1 MNLAGHLFAKEAR
14 SPSRML
20 HVHIPGGDCPQR
32 AIGKTGGMAIEEQA
46 QPQAGMT
53 GRRSLASN
61 TLTGALARGL
71 YGASLLVGSVFVA
84 QFQGV
89 DAVGS
94 FGLAVVLATFAAA
107 IADCG
112 MSQYLIPR
120 LAQSSP
126 DEWGPILGTIRS
138 FQLRSALPAALIF
151 SLVVAIAYTGQ
162 DRLTLL
168 ATIPLVALHPRDAL
182 AALDLHRA
190 GERVIRRSRGG
201 RGDGGRARPARRR
214 RLLAR
219 VACLDLAR
227 ARRRGSAWAWRFV
240 YGRSV
245 GSGLAAG
252 TPDYSHPV
260 LLRETWHFN
269 TFSVLVLVY
278 SRIDVILLSLLATS
292 AELGIYQGPVRI
304 VTGILLLP
312 EALSLLLQARTS
324 RTPGDRALHAAQQ
337 RVLSIAVL
345 ASLPFIGLVALFGG
359 DLLGLIYGEPFAAA
373 NLAFVLL
380 VAIVP
385 IRLVNY
391 LNGNQLVAHDYQS
404 VRVSQMALTA
414 VFAVAAGTV
423 AIYLYGYNG
432 AAAITLAAEALL
444 FVLYIVAVRRRL
456 GPKAVLYPFDDP
468 HSSGPGL
475 RLGASIDPLRRD
487 GPGRSPGPPSPVPD
501 PGGSPEARNR
511 SGGSR

>member
-1 MNLAGHLFAKEAR
+1 
-14 SPSRML
+14 
-20 HVHIPGGDCPQR
+20 
-32 AIGKTGGMAIEEQA
+32 MAIEEQA

-53 GRRSLASN
+53 GRRALASN

-120 LAQSSP
+120 LAQSPP

-168 ATIPLVALHPRDAL
+168 ATIPWWLSTRATLSLRSIFTVRESVLFDARAAVAETAVGLALL
-182 AALDLHRA
+182 AAAAYWL
-190 GERVIRRSRGG
+190 ES
-201 RGDGGRARPARRR
+201 PAWT
-214 RLLAR
+214 LLALGVGALLGMALR
-219 VACLDLAR
+219 LR
-227 ARRRGSAWAWRFV
+227 AL
-240 YGRSV
+240 GRL
-245 GSGLAAG
+245 GLAAG

-456 GPKAVLYPFDDP
+456 GPKAVLYPLTIP
-468 HSSGPGL
+468 TAP
-475 RLGASIDPLRRD
+475 ARD
-487 GPGRSPGPPSPVPD
+487 SD
-501 PGGSPEARNR
+501 
-511 SGGSR
+511 

>member
-1 MNLAGHLFAKEAR
+1 
-14 SPSRML
+14 
-20 HVHIPGGDCPQR
+20 
-32 AIGKTGGMAIEEQA
+32 MAIEEQA
-46 QPQAGMT
+46 QPREGMT

-120 LAQSSP
+120 LAKSSP
-126 DEWGPILGTIRS
+126 VEWGPILGTIRS
-138 FQLRSALPAALIF
+138 FQLRSALPAAVIF
-151 SLVVAIAYTGQ
+151 SLVVAVAYTGQ
-162 DRLTLL
+162 DRLALL
-168 ATIPLVALHPRDAL
+168 ATIPWWLCTRATLSLRSIFTVRERVLFDARAAVAETAVGLVLLAAAAYWLESPAWTLLALGVGALVGMALRLRALGRLGLVA
-182 AALDLHRA
+182 
-190 GERVIRRSRGG
+190 
-201 RGDGGRARPARRR
+201 
-214 RLLAR
+214 
-219 VACLDLAR
+219 
-227 ARRRGSAWAWRFV
+227 
-240 YGRSV
+240 
-245 GSGLAAG
+245 G
-252 TPDYSHPV
+252 TSDYSHPV

-269 TFSVLVLVY
+269 TFSVLVLIY
-278 SRIDVILLSLLATS
+278 SRIDVILLSLLATA

-312 EALSLLLQARTS
+312 EALSLLLQARVS
-324 RTPGDRALHAAQQ
+324 RTPGDRDLHAAQQ

-373 NLAFVLL
+373 NIAFVLL

-391 LNGNQLVAHDYQS
+391 LNGNQLVAHGYQS

-444 FVLYIVAVRRRL
+444 FVLYILAVRRRL
-456 GPKAVLYPFDDP
+456 GPMAVLYPFAIP
-468 HSSGPGL
+468 TKS
-475 RLGASIDPLRRD
+475 A
-487 GPGRSPGPPSPVPD
+487 PD
-501 PGGSPEARNR
+501 SDQGHR
-511 SGGSR
+511 